1 MSVIKNIVNIQDNRL
16 DYVINGTNSLRYIF
30 RGTEHFRLTEV
41 GGTNVCKFIAQKAL
55 DDQLFSDQTPN
66 ADFIGR
72 VSTINN
78 HSIQNLNNVTFTD
91 LSIGDTLVYNG
102 TSFVNGQGG
111 VGSIT
116 LQDATGTSTLS
127 FGTNF
132 RILGTD
138 YEIDTQVS
146 NNQVRISLPSNMA
159 TPGSLTVNG
168 LLTANGNIT
177 TGTNRLISAGN
188 LSITNNASIG
198 NNLTVGSD
206 VTINGNLTVNGTQTI
221 IYSETKLIEDPLIE
235 LGYTT
240 SPLGNEVN
248 DIGFFGQYR
257 ADNYAGLYYDVSS
270 TSFRI
275 FDALGTSVYEDNLVD
290 NNMPLIPHAANIIA
304 KNFQTSWGS
313 FGTSLVN
320 TSRTFNTNDYDAN
333 IVTVPLE
340 NTLSGYYGVMS
351 NGIFSGKL
359 IAYSYTDVLGTSS
372 SFSNSSVTLLNYV
385 LFIYSGLIKASFTVE
400 IEDKTPN
407 YAYINFSYNSNGSSV
422 IIDTNEAATSLMTEG
437 MPFTTVL
444 KILPIVSAS

>member
-78 HSIQNLNNVTFTD
+78 HSIQNLNNVEVNNP
-91 LSIGDTLVYNG
+91 SNGDSLIYNG
-102 TSFVNGQGG
+102 TSFVNGPGG
-111 VGSIT
+111 VRSIT
-116 LQDATGTSTLS
+116 LQDSTRTSTLS
-127 FGTNF
+127 FSTNF
-132 RILGTD
+132 RILGTANQ
-138 YEIDTQVS
+138 INTQVS
-146 NNQVRISLPSNMA
+146 TNQVTISLPTSLI
-159 TPGSLTVNG
+159 TPGSLSVSG
-168 LLTANGNIT
+168 LLNA
-177 TGTNRLISAGN
+177 
-188 LSITNNASIG
+188 NNASIT
-198 NNLTVGSD
+198 NDLTVGSN
-206 VTINGNLTVNGTQTI
+206 VIINGNLTVNGTSTM
-221 IYSETKLIEDPLIE
+221 IYSDIKLIEDPLIE

-275 FDALGTSVYEDNLVD
+275 FDALGTSVYEDHLVD

-422 IIDTNEAATSLMTEG
+422 IIDTNEATSLMTEG